1 MIFLPLNHV
10 LRSLTFSYAWYCC
23 FAFSGSRTFQAM
35 DDVMVGG
42 YTKPKESN
50 STLWV
55 AVGFLFTDLLDT
67 QIFLKQE

>member
-1 MIFLPLNHV
+1 
-10 LRSLTFSYAWYCC
+10 
-23 FAFSGSRTFQAM
+23 M